1 MALNRNVESK
11 SPDERDGER
20 EKVSG
25 KPEPVA
31 PQRDEVGE
39 RRQHEE
45 FMRKWREAPHRDSE
59 H

>member
-1 MALNRNVESK
+1 MALNRRADSR
-11 SPDERDGER
+11 SPNAGEGEN

-25 KPEPVA
+25 EPERVA

-45 FMRKWREAPHRDSE
+45 FMRKWKEAKPDSE
-59 H
+59 Q

>member
-1 MALNRNVESK
+1 MALNRRAESRN
-11 SPDERDGER
+11 PDEREGEG

-25 KPEPVA
+25 EPERVA

-45 FMRKWREAPHRDSE
+45 FMRKWKEAKPASE